1 VAPRNDVEQRLATIW
16 GEMLGIDQISV
27 YDNFF
32 ELGGDSVKA
41 IQISVKINEAGLQ
54 FTPQQLFQSQT
65 IAELA
70 AALDPSQAE
79 LTTSDTTDSSA
90 NGNAI
95 SDVPLSGFSQ
105 QELEKIAMLLEET
118 DETDELNEMVE

>member
-1 VAPRNDVEQRLATIW
+1 MIDVCYVFHSTA
-16 GEMLGIDQISV
+16 ISI

-32 ELGGDSVKA
+32 ELGGDSVKV

-70 AALDPSQAE
+70 AILDPSQAQP
-79 LTTSDTTDSSA
+79 LAMAASA
-90 NGNAI
+90 ADGA
-95 SDVPLSGFSQ
+95 G
-105 QELEKIAMLLEET
+105 
-118 DETDELNEMVE
+118 